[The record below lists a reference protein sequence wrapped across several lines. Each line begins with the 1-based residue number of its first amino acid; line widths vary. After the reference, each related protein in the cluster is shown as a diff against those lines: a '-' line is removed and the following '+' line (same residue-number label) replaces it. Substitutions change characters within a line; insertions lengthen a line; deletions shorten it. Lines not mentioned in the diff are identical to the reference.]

1 MLTLL
6 WRVNIHYVDG
16 YILVVYYNFQ
26 FSPVPKAP
34 AEILYPRIFEFLVRY
49 RVSQEGGRGVLTIC
63 TTSMARKG
71 EIDLS
76 LNTVYKKWKNHGK
89 SE

>member
-34 AEILYPRIFEFLVRY
+34 AEILSPIIFEILVTY
-49 RVSQEGGRGVLTIC
+49 RVRKEGERGVREMVT
-63 TTSMARKG
+63 
-71 EIDLS
+71 
-76 LNTVYKKWKNHGK
+76 
-89 SE
+89 

>member
-6 WRVNIHYVDG
+6 WRANIHYVDG

-34 AEILYPRIFEFLVRY
+34 AEILSPRIFEILVTY
-49 RVSQEGGRGVLTIC
+49 RVRKEGERGVREMVT
-63 TTSMARKG
+63 
-71 EIDLS
+71 
-76 LNTVYKKWKNHGK
+76 
-89 SE
+89 

>member
-34 AEILYPRIFEFLVRY
+34 AEILSPRIFEILVTY
-49 RVSQEGGRGVLTIC
+49 RVNQEGGGGVLKILTR
-63 TTSMARKG
+63 SMARKG
-71 EIDLS
+71 EIDSS
-76 LNTVYKKWKNHGK
+76 LNNVYKKYENR
-89 SE
+89 S